1 MPGVHVVVVVV
12 AAVAVAAVAAAEVVD
27 AEHVVA
33 AVANSYQYLDQYC
46 NVEVALFVVV
56 AVVAAVNQHW
66 K

>member
-1 MPGVHVVVVVV
+1 MPGVHVVVVA
-12 AAVAVAAVAAAEVVD
+12 AAVAVAAVAAEAVD

-46 NVEVALFVVV
+46 NVEVALFV
-56 AVVAAVNQHW
+56 AVVAVNQHW